1 MSELAAV
8 GALVDAIDEVDG
20 YVSGVLGLVDGRLG
34 GDDVAGRG
42 NWFQQRMRAAG
53 RVLGFG
59 ESRVAATHAS
69 TYGPEQLRKASAAAN
84 DVLTAVSRLRRSN
97 DERVF
102 ELLARLDRLA
112 LSHLGHELNE
122 VSPASPELADIH
134 RRISAARG
142 AATETVTRLTLDR

>member
-1 MSELAAV
+1 MSELAAL
-8 GALVDAIDEVDG
+8 ATLVDAIDQVDG

-34 GDDVAGRG
+34 DDDAERG
-42 NWFQQRMRAAG
+42 NWFQQRMRSAG

-59 ESRVAATHAS
+59 ESRVATIHAT
-69 TYGPEQLRKASAAAN
+69 TYGPEQLRKASGAAN
-84 DVLTAVSRLRRSN
+84 GMLTAVSRLRRSN

-112 LSHLGHELNE
+112 LGHLVHELNE

-134 RRISAARG
+134 HRLSEARAAALETSA
-142 AATETVTRLTLDR
+142 RLTLDR